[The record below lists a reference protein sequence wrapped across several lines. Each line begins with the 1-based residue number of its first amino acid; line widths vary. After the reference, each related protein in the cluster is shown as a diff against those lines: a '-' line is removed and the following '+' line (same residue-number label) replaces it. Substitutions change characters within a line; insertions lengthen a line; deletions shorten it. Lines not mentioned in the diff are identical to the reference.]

1 MNVIVGN
8 AQQSMLSNLD
18 IDVIKSI
25 SGVFTSKELVGM
37 FRNFFFNK
45 MVLDVTAIKDCGN
58 INSYRELAS
67 GLDSDKIIYFIPENS
82 PLCTAA
88 FFSDLVTIG
97 IYNFT
102 TNVDG
107 IKYLLRHSN
116 TYNEVAQFQQN
127 GRGNNNYQN
136 YQQPQD
142 FSNGSADYY
151 DASNDYYNTPNNM
164 PPNMASYEP
173 NNQMSYDQGNNNMG
187 PPVGLAISQSPLLA
201 GMNNNTQYQQ
211 QNRNDSVRTQVVIG
225 VKSVTL
231 SAGASTLIYMM
242 KKELNAKV
250 GPNVLAVEVD
260 KRDFKL
266 FNEKNMDSISK
277 AELRNYI
284 DSAQIIIVDLNDY
297 EDGENL
303 CDEVIYLLESSII
316 KLNRLLQMNSKVLGR
331 LRGKRVVL
339 NRSLLSNKDI
349 ADFEYESGLKVFYNI
364 PPLDERKHN
373 EVIVDFLS
381 KLGLLNLNSRNSNRV
396 FGLFRR

>member
-1 MNVIVGN
+1 MNVIIGN
-8 AQQSMLSNLD
+8 AQQGLLSNLD

-58 INSYRELAS
+58 INSYKELAN

-102 TNVDG
+102 TNVEG

-116 TYNEVAQFQQN
+116 TYNEVAQFQQS
-127 GRGNNNYQN
+127 GRMNNINYNN

-142 FSNGSADYY
+142 FSNNSNVY
-151 DASNDYYNTPNNM
+151 DASNDYYNMPSYGTDNQNYNQNYNQANNLANV
-164 PPNMASYEP
+164 PA
-173 NNQMSYDQGNNNMG
+173 GF
-187 PPVGLAISQSPLLA
+187 AISQSPLLSN
-201 GMNNNTQYQQ
+201 MNNNIPNQQ
-211 QNRNDSVRTQVVIG
+211 QNVRKDNIQTQVVIG
-225 VKSVTL
+225 VKSITL

-242 KKELNAKV
+242 KKELNAKI
-250 GPNVLAVEVD
+250 GQNVLAVEVD

-277 AELRNYI
+277 NELRNYI
-284 DSAQIIIVDLNDY
+284 ERNSDAQIIIVDLNDY
-297 EDGENL
+297 IDGENL
-303 CDEVIYLLESSII
+303 CDDVIYLLESSII
-316 KLNRLLQMNSKVLGR
+316 KLNRLLQLDSKVLGR

-381 KLGLLNLNSRNSNRV
+381 KLGLLNLNSRNTGRV